1 MNKRPSRFLDRNS
14 PPHIAT
20 LILIAGL
27 SALSMNIFL
36 PSLPNMAAYFGVEY
50 GVMQLSVSLYLGVSA
65 VLQVLIGPLSDRYG
79 RRNVLLIAMGLFV
92 LASIGTLLAPT
103 AEIFL
108 LFRMAQAVVA
118 TAMALSRAVVRDM
131 VDEAQAASMLGYVT
145 MGMSI
150 VPMLGPVIGGV
161 LDEIWGWQANFALL
175 LLAGVL
181 VMALTWADLGE
192 TARTRP
198 TSMMAQMRDYPELF
212 ASPRF
217 WGYVLSS
224 SFASGVFFAFLGG
237 APFVGTEIYRL
248 SPPAL
253 GGLFAITALGYAGGN
268 FLSGRFSVRMGV
280 NRMILAGAII
290 TLTGLTLQAALLAA
304 GLATAFVFFSCFIF
318 VGLGNGMVLPNATA
332 GMLSVRPH
340 LAGTASGLGGAI
352 MIGGGAALSALAGML
367 LVPGSGAWPL
377 VLIMLGSASASLLA
391 IFAVL
396 YRERNIRS

>member
-1 MNKRPSRFLDRNS
+1 MNTRPSRFLDRTS

-65 VLQVLIGPLSDRYG
+65 VLQILIGPLSDRYG

-150 VPMLGPVIGGV
+150 VPMLGPVIGGF
-161 LDEIWGWQANFALL
+161 LDEIFGWQANFALL

-237 APFVGTEIYRL
+237 APFVGSEIYGL
-248 SPPAL
+248 SPTAL

-290 TLTGLTLQAALLAA
+290 TLAGLTLQAVLLAA
-304 GLATAFVFFSCFIF
+304 GLATAFVFFACFIF
-318 VGLGNGMVLPNATA
+318 VGIGNGMVLPNATA

-352 MIGGGAALSALAGML
+352 MIGGGAALSALAGWL

-377 VLIMLGSASASLLA
+377 VMIMLGSAIASLLSV
-391 IFAVL
+391 FAVL